1 MEGYGK
7 ESKRESLVDSTVEQL
22 SPLPSTFKYVA
33 PCALKVTEVLS
44 YRNNLRG
51 TYVPDYQADPYHGFL
66 TLDAAAQQKRLKEK
80 IAKGEASGKTGTKF
94 PPSID
99 TGHAYYKLVR
109 TVNTSARGQR
119 YVFRSDPG
127 FTTPVINRGGP
138 FFAYSA
144 TVAPLH
150 QSRMPFKFPAN
161 GNDTSTQNSA
171 WKAPAIIPAF
181 QLNDY
186 GKRAISKV
194 APTSPSVGGLGA
206 ILELIRDFP
215 ELPLKQLLNSKK
227 GLHKKFSGEFLN
239 YQFGVLPTASDA
251 IKIARVLMNITR
263 LLKQYEKDAG
273 NGVERKFFFP
283 LEEKSEVF
291 TTDQL
296 SNQGTVGMQNSPA
309 PWRSGGSTTN
319 FNLRTKKIESTL
331 TMQSKRS
338 VRFIGSFSYVLPL
351 GNAQWAKFDRYMAEA
366 DKLFGLTG
374 LQTVWNLFPWSWLVD
389 WFVDIQSSIA
399 LYDRIQSDNLVINYG
414 YVSAKTSFRA
424 VQHSELTYYDGDVSP
439 FKSVNTV
446 FESFRFER
454 IRANPYGFIGPT
466 GTSGGLSAIQ
476 MAILAA
482 LGMNRV

>member
-1 MEGYGK
+1 
-7 ESKRESLVDSTVEQL
+7 
-22 SPLPSTFKYVA
+22 
-33 PCALKVTEVLS
+33 
-44 YRNNLRG
+44 
-51 TYVPDYQADPYHGFL
+51 
-66 TLDAAAQQKRLKEK
+66 
-80 IAKGEASGKTGTKF
+80 
-94 PPSID
+94 
-99 TGHAYYKLVR
+99 
-109 TVNTSARGQR
+109 
-119 YVFRSDPG
+119 
-127 FTTPVINRGGP
+127 
-138 FFAYSA
+138 
-144 TVAPLH
+144 
-150 QSRMPFKFPAN
+150 
-161 GNDTSTQNSA
+161 
-171 WKAPAIIPAF
+171 
-181 QLNDY
+181 
-186 GKRAISKV
+186 
-194 APTSPSVGGLGA
+194 
-206 ILELIRDFP
+206 
-215 ELPLKQLLNSKK
+215 
-227 GLHKKFSGEFLN
+227 
-239 YQFGVLPTASDA
+239 
-251 IKIARVLMNITR
+251 
-263 LLKQYEKDAG
+263 
-273 NGVERKFFFP
+273 
-283 LEEKSEVF
+283 
-291 TTDQL
+291 
-296 SNQGTVGMQNSPA
+296 MQNSPA